1 MGLFE
6 FKGDGMQAV
15 RRPRLGLVLGSG
27 AARGWAHIGVLRAL
41 TAAGVRPDLVC
52 GTSIGALVGA
62 SYAAGKIDRLD
73 DWVVSMGVKQVWS
86 LMDFRLSGGVF
97 KGERLMRFLSEE
109 LAPGP
114 IELLNMPYGAVAT
127 AMATG
132 TEIWL
137 RSGPTVDAVRAS
149 IALPGMFTP
158 VLQDGRWLVDGAL
171 VNPVPVSLARAMGAD
186 IVIAV
191 DLNTDFARRQL
202 TASAPLST
210 PSMLEVITSSI
221 NVMQSRIARSRMAGE
236 PPEVMITPRLGDIGL
251 LDFHRGAEAIAHG
264 ERAAAAVLPTLKEL
278 GLSSST

>member
-1 MGLFE
+1 
-6 FKGDGMQAV
+6 MQAV
-15 RRPRLGLVLGSG
+15 RRPRVGLVLGSG
-27 AARGWAHIGVLRAL
+27 AARGWAHIGVLRTL
-41 TAAGVRPDLVC
+41 TAAGIRPDLVC

-62 SYAAGKIDRLD
+62 SYAAGQIERLD
-73 DWVVSMGVKQVWS
+73 DWVLSMGVKQVWS

-97 KGERLMRFLSEE
+97 KGERLMRYFSEQ

-114 IELLNMPYGAVAT
+114 IEHLNVPFGAVAT

-132 TEIWL
+132 TEVWL

-202 TASAPLST
+202 TAQVPLNT

-236 PPEVMITPRLGDIGL
+236 PPEVVINPRLGDIGL

-264 ERAAAAVLPTLKEL
+264 ERAAAVVLPALKEL
-278 GLSSST
+278 GLGHSPPSP

>member
-1 MGLFE
+1 
-6 FKGDGMQAV
+6 MQAV
-15 RRPRLGLVLGSG
+15 RRPRVGLVLGSG
-27 AARGWAHIGVLRAL
+27 AARGWAHIGVLRVL
-41 TAAGVRPDLVC
+41 KAAGVQPDLVC

-62 SYAAGKIDRLD
+62 SYAAGQIQRLD
-73 DWVVSMGVKQVWS
+73 DWVVSMGVKQVWR

-97 KGERLMRFLSEE
+97 KGERLMRYFSEE

-114 IELLNMPYGAVAT
+114 IENLGIPYGAVAT

-132 TEIWL
+132 TEVWL
-137 RSGPTVDAVRAS
+137 RSGPAVDAVRAS

-158 VLQDGRWLVDGAL
+158 VLHDGRWLVDGAL

-202 TASAPLST
+202 VAKTQPST

-221 NVMQSRIARSRMAGE
+221 NVMQSRIARSRLAGE
-236 PPEVMITPRLGDIGL
+236 PPEVVITPRLGDIGL
-251 LDFHRGAEAIAHG
+251 LDFHRGADAIAHG
-264 ERAAAAVLPTLKEL
+264 ERAAQAVLPTLKEL
-278 GLSSST
+278 GLGSDA

>member
-1 MGLFE
+1 
-6 FKGDGMQAV
+6 MQAV
-15 RRPRLGLVLGSG
+15 RRPRVGLVLGSG
-27 AARGWAHIGVLRAL
+27 AARGWAHIGVLRTL
-41 TAAGVRPDLVC
+41 KAAGIRPDLVC
-52 GTSIGALVGA
+52 GTSMGALVGA

-97 KGERLMRFLSEE
+97 KGERLMRFFSEE
-109 LAPGP
+109 LAPGL
-114 IELLNMPYGAVAT
+114 IEHLEMPYGAVAT
-127 AMATG
+127 AMTTG
-132 TEIWL
+132 TEVWL

-158 VLQDGRWLVDGAL
+158 ALQDGRWLVDGAL

-202 TASAPLST
+202 TAATPLST

-236 PPEVMITPRLGDIGL
+236 PPEVSITPRLSDIGL

-264 ERAAAAVLPTLKEL
+264 ERAAAAVLPALKEL
-278 GLSSST
+278 GLGQGT

>member
-1 MGLFE
+1 MP
-6 FKGDGMQAV
+6 AI

-27 AARGWAHIGVLRAL
+27 AARGWAHIGVLRTL
-41 TAAGVRPDLVC
+41 TAAGIRPDLVC

-62 SYAAGKIDRLD
+62 SYAAGKFDRLD
-73 DWVVSMGVKQVWS
+73 DWVLSMGVKQVWS

-97 KGERLMRFLSEE
+97 KGERLMRFLSDE

-114 IELLNMPYGAVAT
+114 IERLDMPYGAVAT
-127 AMATG
+127 DMATG
-132 TEIWL
+132 TEVWL

-191 DLNTDFARRQL
+191 DLNTDFSRRQL
-202 TASAPLST
+202 TAPTPLNT

-236 PPEVMITPRLGDIGL
+236 PPEVVIAPRLGDMGL
-251 LDFHRGAEAIAHG
+251 LDFHRGAEAIALG
-264 ERAAAAVLPTLKEL
+264 ERAAQAVLPALKEL
-278 GLSSST
+278 GLE

>member
-1 MGLFE
+1 
-6 FKGDGMQAV
+6 MQAV
-15 RRPRLGLVLGSG
+15 RRPRVGLVLGSG
-27 AARGWAHIGVLRAL
+27 AARGWAHIGVLRTL
-41 TAAGVRPDLVC
+41 KAAGIRPDLVC
-52 GTSIGALVGA
+52 GTSMGALVGA

-97 KGERLMRFLSEE
+97 KGERLMRFFSEE
-109 LAPGP
+109 LAPGL
-114 IELLNMPYGAVAT
+114 IEHLEMPYGAVAT

-132 TEIWL
+132 TEVWL

-158 VLQDGRWLVDGAL
+158 ALQDGRWLVDGAL

-202 TASAPLST
+202 TSAAPLSP

-221 NVMQSRIARSRMAGE
+221 NVMQSRIARSRLAGE
-236 PPEVMITPRLGDIGL
+236 PPEVVITPRLGDIGL

-264 ERAAAAVLPTLKEL
+264 ERAAAAVLPALKEL
-278 GLSSST
+278 GLGNSPPRP